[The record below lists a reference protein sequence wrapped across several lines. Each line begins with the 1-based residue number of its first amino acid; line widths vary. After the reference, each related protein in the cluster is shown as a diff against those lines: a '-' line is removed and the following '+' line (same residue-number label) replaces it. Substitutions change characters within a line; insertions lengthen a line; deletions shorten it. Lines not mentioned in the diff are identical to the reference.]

1 MNRLFTEA
9 DSADIVVERLASCE
23 DPRFREVME
32 AAIRHLHAFVKEV
45 EPTVEEWSRAIQFL
59 TATGQMCDDRRQEW
73 VLASDVLGVSML
85 VETLNNPAGD
95 GCTEA
100 TVLGPF
106 HVEGTPQLEPGS
118 NICRDGK
125 GMPCHVSGRVTDID
139 GEPLA
144 GASLDVWQT
153 NADGYYDV
161 QQPDLQPAMNLRG
174 RFVTDPEGRYAFR
187 TVKPVS
193 YPVPTDGPVGDI
205 LNRMGRHAWR
215 PAHIH
220 FIVTK
225 PGYRRLVTHIFAHD
239 DPYIDSDAVFGVKD
253 SLLVEFREQD
263 DDARARELGVE
274 SPFCAAEFDIR
285 LARLP

>member
-23 DPRFREVME
+23 DPRFRKVME

-45 EPTVEEWSRAIQFL
+45 EPTVEEWSRAIEFL

-106 HVEGTPQLEPGS
+106 HVEGAPQLEPAG

-125 GMPCHVSGRVTDID
+125 GMPCHVSGRVTDSD

-187 TVKPVS
+187 TVRPVS

-263 DDARARELGVE
+263 DAARARELGVE

>member
-1 MNRLFTEA
+1 MKRLFTETE
-9 DSADIVVERLASCE
+9 SADIVVERLASCE

-45 EPTVEEWSRAIQFL
+45 EPTVEEWSRAIEFL

-106 HVEGTPQLEPGS
+106 HVEGAPQLEPGG

-125 GMPCHVSGRVTDID
+125 GMPCHVSGRVTDSD

-144 GASLDVWQT
+144 GANLDVWQT

-187 TVKPVS
+187 TVRPVS

-263 DDARARELGVE
+263 DAARALELGVE

>member
-9 DSADIVVERLASCE
+9 DSADIVVERLASCG

-45 EPTVEEWSRAIQFL
+45 EPTVEEWSRAIEFL

-106 HVEGTPQLEPGS
+106 HVEGAPQLEPGG
-118 NICRDGK
+118 NICQDGK

-139 GEPLA
+139 GGPLA

-263 DDARARELGVE
+263 DAARARELGVE

>member
-9 DSADIVVERLASCE
+9 DSADIVIERLAGCE
-23 DPRFREVME
+23 SPRFREVME
-32 AAIRHLHAFVKEV
+32 SAIRHLHAFVKDV
-45 EPTVEEWSRAIQFL
+45 EPTVEEWARAIEFL
-59 TATGQMCDDRRQEW
+59 TATGQMCDERRQEW

-85 VETLNNPAGD
+85 VETLNNRAEG

-106 HVEGTPQLEPGS
+106 HVDNAPQRAFGGD
-118 NICRDGK
+118 ICADGK
-125 GMPCHVSGRVTDID
+125 GMPCHVSGRVTDAD
-139 GEPLA
+139 GNPLA
-144 GASLDVWQT
+144 GAVLDIWQT

-161 QQPDLQPAMNLRG
+161 QQPGVQPEMNLRG
-174 RFVTDPEGRYAFR
+174 RFVTESDGRYAFR
-187 TVKPVS
+187 TIKPVS

-205 LNRMGRHAWR
+205 LERMGRHAWR

-220 FIVTK
+220 FIVSK

-263 DDARARELGVE
+263 DAGRARGLGVG
-274 SPFCAAEFDIR
+274 SPFCTAEFDIR
-285 LARLP
+285 LARED

>member
-9 DSADIVVERLASCE
+9 ESADIVVERLASCE

-45 EPTVEEWSRAIQFL
+45 EPTVEEWSRAIEFL

-106 HVEGTPQLEPGS
+106 HVEGAPQLEPGG

-125 GMPCHVSGRVTDID
+125 GMPCHVSGRITDID

-144 GASLDVWQT
+144 GANLDVWQT

-187 TVKPVS
+187 TVRPVS

-263 DDARARELGVE
+263 DAARARELGVE

>member
-9 DSADIVVERLASCE
+9 GSADIVVELLAECG

-32 AAIRHLHAFVKEV
+32 SAIRHLHAFVKDV
-45 EPTVEEWSRAIQFL
+45 EPTAEEWAGAIEFL

-85 VETLNNPAGD
+85 VETLNNRAGD

-106 HVEGTPQLEPGS
+106 HVDGAPLLEFGS

-125 GMPCHVSGRVTDID
+125 GLPCHVSGRVTDVD
-139 GEPLA
+139 GRPLA
-144 GASLDVWQT
+144 GASVDIWQT

-161 QQPDLQPAMNLRG
+161 QQPDLQPEMNLRG
-174 RFVTDPEGRYAFR
+174 RFLTDPDGRYAFR
-187 TVKPVS
+187 TIKPVS

-205 LNRMGRHAWR
+205 LSRMGRHAWR

-220 FIVTK
+220 FIVSK

-239 DPYIDSDAVFGVKD
+239 DPYIDSDAVFGVKE

-263 DDARARELGVE
+263 DDARARVLGVA
-274 SPFCAAEFDIR
+274 SPFCTAEFDIR
-285 LARLP
+285 LARQP